1 MSFLVYEYYYYLNIN
16 DPAAAFNAISE
27 MEKQIEYYPESQLK
41 DLKMEFLFA
50 YSYLQPDAEVAQT
63 LYAEVKDK
71 LIKGRSVADYRIQAA
86 YALFIQKKPDLAV
99 QFIEKAKK
107 VADIY
112 LVKSFIPLEK
122 ELLSSLEEMLEE
134 EKSIISL
141 T

>member
-1 MSFLVYEYYYYLNIN
+1 M
-16 DPAAAFNAISE
+16 
-27 MEKQIEYYPESQLK
+27 
-41 DLKMEFLFA
+41 
-50 YSYLQPDAEVAQT
+50 AQA
-63 LYAEVKDK
+63 LYAEVKDR

-86 YALFIQKKPDLAV
+86 YALFIQEKPDLAA

-122 ELLSSLEEMLEE
+122 ELLSSLEEILEE